1 MPGAFTPSIGVES
14 FPRVKALALSTPGD
28 TVVIIKADL
37 IFADDTL
44 TADVS
49 ARLGAEYAGKVVFA
63 TTHSHAT
70 PMQFSADPKL
80 AVGGG
85 VLRRQVREPL
95 LDQLVAVAQA
105 ALEARR
111 PARVGVLL
119 ERGFDPDDAVT
130 RDRRA
135 ENDEL
140 AGGSRDDDWLALV
153 RVDGADGAPIAVVP
167 IFGMHGTVLGAD
179 NPLMSGDAPG
189 AIDRA
194 LEESFDTQVVV
205 MYLQGA
211 GGDVSPAGRGGVAP
225 PAAKGEPLYDFARVE
240 SVGRLA
246 APILRDAWE
255 RAGESMVESLAIEA
269 VTRSVVLGPDASTF
283 AVRGGE
289 LAYAP
294 FAEGRECDRAVF
306 GDGGEVLSPIDEF
319 NAPVGAA
326 LCGSDGDA
334 VFPPAQM
341 WNTAGL
347 SPYSSCAR
355 IDVASQV
362 LGPLLGTDFGQTPLC
377 SSTRTTVSAVRLGEH
392 VIATLPGEPLTL
404 LADRVRELSPV
415 TPERTIVVGYAQGHV
430 GYLLRADDWL
440 QGGYEPSINS
450 WGPLEGEY
458 VAERAAEVLSLA
470 VSDEREDAAAGGA
483 DRVATPA
490 VDDGDVP
497 APDKAPLAGT
507 VPDPLFDGLYVR
519 NRIALAGAQPAATI
533 PRVAGVARFVWIGED
548 PLAGT
553 PRVALQRETGP
564 GAFEDV
570 TRRSGRAVADGD
582 LLLYWTPEPHQRAAG
597 EPRTHHWIVEWQ
609 AVATGGDLEDRA
621 GLPLGR
627 YRFQV
632 TGTGY
637 TVASRPFEVA
647 SGPVSVTASVAGLA
661 VDIGAGYAAPEGWRL
676 LDLEGKLQPARGPA
690 PRPDRGGAGIRR
702 GARRLV
708 PGGEAHRAGPRP
720 GHRARRRHRGPGAR
734 DRSLRQHRLGRAR
747 GDRLHYSLAIGSRTM
762 NVAVAGS
769 ASSIW
774 PP

>member
-1 MPGAFTPSIGVES
+1 MV
-14 FPRVKALALSTPGD
+14 L
-28 TVVIIKADL
+28 IKADL
-37 IFADDTL
+37 IFADDAL
-44 TADVS
+44 TADVT
-49 ARLGAEYAGKVVFA
+49 ARLGPDYAGKVVFA

-95 LDQLVAVAQA
+95 LDQLVAVAEA

-111 PARVGVLL
+111 PARIGVLL
-119 ERGFDPDDAVT
+119 EREFDLDDAVT
-130 RDRRA
+130 RDRRG

-140 AGGSRDDDWLALV
+140 AGGSRDDDWLALI
-153 RVDGADGAPIAVVP
+153 RVDGQDGAPIAVVP

-194 LEESFDTQVVV
+194 LEETFDPVDTPVVV

-246 APILRDAWE
+246 APILRGAWE
-255 RAGESMVESLAIEA
+255 RAGKSMVESLAIEA
-269 VTRSVVLGPDASTF
+269 VTRSVVLGPDARTF
-283 AVRGGE
+283 AVRGGD
-289 LAYAP
+289 LTYAP

-306 GDGGEVLSPIDEF
+306 GEDGAVLSPIDEF

-326 LCGSDGDA
+326 LCGSDADP
-334 VFPPAQM
+334 VFPPASM
-341 WNTAGL
+341 WNTSGL

-355 IDVASQV
+355 IDVASSI
-362 LGPLLGTDFGQTPLC
+362 LGPLLGTDFGQAPLC

-415 TPERTIVVGYAQGHV
+415 APERTIVVGYAQGHI

-440 QGGYEPSINS
+440 QGGYEPSINT

-458 VAERAAEVLSLA
+458 VAERAAEVLALA
-470 VSDEREDAAAGGA
+470 VTDEREDAAAGGA
-483 DRVATPA
+483 ERVATPA
-490 VDDGDVP
+490 VNDSDVP
-497 APDKAPLAGT
+497 APDPAPLAGT

-519 NRIALAGAQPAATI
+519 NRIALAGAQPDATI

-553 PRVALQRETGP
+553 PRVVLQRETGP
-564 GAFEDV
+564 GVFADV
-570 TRRSGRAVADGD
+570 TRSGGRAVTDGD
-582 LLLYWTPEPHQRAAG
+582 LLLYWTPEPHRRVRG

-609 AVATGGDLEDRA
+609 AVATDGDLEDRA

-637 TVASRPFEVA
+637 TVASRPFDVVA
-647 SGPVSVTASVAGLA
+647 GPVSVAATTSGRA
-661 VDIGAGYAAPEGWRL
+661 VTIDAGYAAPEGWRL
-676 LDLEGKLQPARGPA
+676 LDLEGSSNQLVVLRRGPVAVVLEYDAGPDDSFPEVELTA
-690 PRPDRGGAGIRR
+690 PGRAQVTARAGATVVQVRVTDRFGNTGSAAPALPTIRR
-702 GARRLV
+702 RSAAAR
-708 PGGEAHRAGPRP
+708 
-720 GHRARRRHRGPGAR
+720 
-734 DRSLRQHRLGRAR
+734 
-747 GDRLHYSLAIGSRTM
+747 
-762 NVAVAGS
+762 
-769 ASSIW
+769 
-774 PP
+774 